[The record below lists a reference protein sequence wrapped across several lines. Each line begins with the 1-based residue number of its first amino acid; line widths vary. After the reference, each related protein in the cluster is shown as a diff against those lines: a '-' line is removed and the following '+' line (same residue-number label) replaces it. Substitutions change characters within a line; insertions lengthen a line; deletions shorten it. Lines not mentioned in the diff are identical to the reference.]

1 MAAAVAQQHYQ
12 QQSPTSPLSQS
23 PTLSLDISKLATTPI
38 PNKHLPYCSPGPPP
52 KSKQRTPTT
61 PPASPPTKHPYAQ
74 TLSLLHPADKYR
86 KVSEFPPI
94 YSIDSPGL
102 AAAVDHLSIQPFPE
116 PKKLFPWLHGLHP
129 SNQVQHAFFIA
140 RRKSAR
146 ATPTCLRGITIVKA
160 DGDLTRSRL
169 KGALAPDE
177 LLPPDNGEDAVF
189 LDIDPR
195 EGFSVR
201 NFHIQTAKLAMM
213 SDIVVYGDE
222 HTHDNELHNVAKR
235 MANAQI
241 ACREE
246 HSSSGLEI
254 PRFETFIMS
263 SK

>member
-1 MAAAVAQQHYQ
+1 MAAAVAQQHYP
-12 QQSPTSPLSQS
+12 QQSPTPPASQG
-23 PTLSLDISKLATTPI
+23 PTLSLDISKLATAPI
-38 PNKHLPYCSPGPPP
+38 PNKHIPYCSPGPPS
-52 KSKQRTPTT
+52 KSQQRTPTT
-61 PPASPPTKHPYAQ
+61 PPASPPTKHPHVQ
-74 TLSLLHPADKYR
+74 TFSLLHPADKYP
-86 KVSEFPPI
+86 KVCESPPI

-102 AAAVDHLSIQPFPE
+102 AAALDHLSTQPFPE

-129 SNQVQHAFFIA
+129 SNQVQHAFFTA
-140 RRKSAR
+140 RRKSSR
-146 ATPTCLRGITIVKA
+146 ATPTCFRGITVVKA

-177 LLPPDNGEDAVF
+177 LLSPNNGRDAAF

-201 NFHIQTAKLAMM
+201 NFHIQTAKVAVM

-222 HTHDNELHNVAKR
+222 HTHDNELHSVTKR

-241 ACREE
+241 AWREK
-246 HSSSGLEI
+246 HSSGGLEI
-254 PRFETFIMS
+254 PRFETFIIS